1 MKTKTSFADVRRD
14 YTLGGLNRKD
24 LSPDPIQQFQKWLEE
39 AIKAEALEPTA
50 MTLATVNKK
59 GQPSARVVLLKGLDE
74 RGFVFFTNYQS
85 AKARDLAGNA
95 RAALNIHWREL
106 ERQVAIRGVASKVSR
121 QESETYF
128 KSRPLGSRLAAWAS
142 DQSRVIPNRQFL
154 ADKLAKAKER
164 FSDGEVPTPRHW
176 GGYVVKPE
184 TIEFWQGGS
193 NRLHDRFRYT
203 RQSGGRWLIERLSP

>member
-1 MKTKTSFADVRRD
+1 MKTKTSLADMRRN
-14 YTLGGLNRKD
+14 YTLGGLSRKD
-24 LSPDPIQQFQKWLEE
+24 LLPDPIQQFQKWMEE
-39 AIKAEALEPTA
+39 AIKAEAMEPTA
-50 MTLATVNKK
+50 VTLATVDKK
-59 GQPSARVVLLKGLDE
+59 GQPSARVVLLKGLDA

-85 AKARDLAGNA
+85 DKARDLAANA

-106 ERQVAIRGVASKVSR
+106 ERQVAVCGSASKVSR

-154 ADKLAKAKER
+154 ANKLAKVKER
-164 FSDGEVPTPRHW
+164 FCDSEVPTPRHW

-184 TIEFWQGGS
+184 TIEFWQGGES
-193 NRLHDRFRYT
+193 RLHDRFRYT
-203 RQSGGRWLIERLSP
+203 RQSGGRWVIERLSP

>member
-1 MKTKTSFADVRRD
+1 MKTKTSLADIRRD
-14 YTLGGLNRKD
+14 YTLGGLRRKD
-24 LSPDPIQQFQKWLEE
+24 LRPDPIQQFQKWLEE

-59 GQPSARVVLLKGLDE
+59 GQPSARVVLLKALDA

-95 RAALNIHWREL
+95 RAALNVHWREL
-106 ERQVAIRGVASKVSR
+106 ERQVAICGPASKVSR
-121 QESETYF
+121 EESEAYF
-128 KSRPLGSRLAAWAS
+128 ERRPLGSRLAAWAS
-142 DQSRVIPNRQFL
+142 DQSKVIPNRQFL
-154 ADKLAKAKER
+154 AKKLAKVEKR
-164 FSDGEVPTPRHW
+164 FSDGQVPTPPYW

-184 TIEFWQGGS
+184 TIEFWQGGAS
-193 NRLHDRFRYT
+193 RLHDRFRYT